1 MMILRDVQRIRL
13 NSPGRYGPSLG
24 VGSELGR
31 HDLLNDDT
39 KRETEE
45 ALLAYLDV
53 HVSRNKRDNEE
64 PLAQER
70 WCESV

>member
-1 MMILRDVQRIRL
+1 MQKIRL
-13 NSPGRYGPSLG
+13 NSQGRHEHSLG
-24 VGSELGR
+24 VRSELGR